1 MATRF
6 PSYLRTLFEGK
17 KIVAGIYQILVF
29 DLVLE
34 MKFGCSFF
42 FNTLFFA
49 SNKKKSGI
57 VFMDFRQVKLE
68 GKKKEMGL

>member
-49 SNKKKSGI
+49 RKKK
-57 VFMDFRQVKLE
+57 DFRQVKLE